1 MWAKVPQ
8 SSVHWSENCQQ
19 PKCLTLRYLLTKLYI
34 ISSYN
39 EIQLAIKNNT
49 EGKYLSPWNI
59 IHINTV
65 NWKQTSYKTA
75 RHHCVKHKSKTKI
88 PLSLWKWKKY
98 IPRKR
103 FSVKEWTL
111 LTLWGVDLM
120 VFFFFAD
127 LCLPFKNEHILFRR
141 EIET

>member
-19 PKCLTLRYLLTKLYI
+19 PKCLTLRYLLTKLSI

-120 VFFFFAD
+120 VFFFFCWLVPA
-127 LCLPFKNEHILFRR
+127 FQEWAYFI
-141 EIET
+141 